1 MSARTLSPA
10 PSAPRV
16 VLDTNLV
23 LSALVFGGGK
33 TGTLR
38 LAWQEGRILP
48 LIATATADELLRAL
62 GYPKFKLSAAEQ
74 EELLADYLPWCETV
88 TIPAPAPDTPICR
101 DPFDQPFLE
110 LALAG
115 QAQYLVTG
123 DADLLALSTP
133 FSPPIVTAA
142 QLLDAIRPKA

>member
-1 MSARTLSPA
+1 LSPA
-10 PSAPRV
+10 PPAPRV

-23 LSALVFGGGK
+23 LSALIFGGGK
-33 TGTLR
+33 PGALR

-48 LIATATADELLRAL
+48 LIATPTADELLRAL
-62 GYPKFKLSAAEQ
+62 GYPKFSLSAAEQ

-88 TIPAPAPDTPICR
+88 TIPAPAPDTPMCR
-101 DPFDQPFLE
+101 DPSDRPFLE

-115 QAQYLVTG
+115 QAQCLVTS
-123 DADLLALSTP
+123 DAGLLALSTA
-133 FSPPIVTAA
+133 FSPPIVAAA

>member
-1 MSARTLSPA
+1 MSPG

-33 TGTLR
+33 TGAPR

-101 DPFDQPFLE
+101 DPFDLPFLE

-123 DADLLALSTP
+123 DADLLALSTA

-142 QLLDAIRPKA
+142 QLLDAIRPTA

>member
-1 MSARTLSPA
+1 LSPA
-10 PSAPRV
+10 ASAPRV
-16 VLDTNLV
+16 LLDTNLV

-33 TGTLR
+33 PGALR
-38 LAWQEGRILP
+38 LAWQQGRILP
-48 LIATATADELLRAL
+48 LIATPTADELLRAL

-88 TIPAPAPDTPICR
+88 HIPDPPPPTPTCR
-101 DPFDQPFLE
+101 DPYDRHFLE
-110 LALAG
+110 LAIVG

-123 DADLLALSTP
+123 DADLLALTAE

-142 QLLDAIRPKA
+142 EFLDAIECNP